1 MISVALKLLGGKISL
16 LINSAGSTGDTLGRD
31 KADPNLPSHGRINC
45 TEIRNLH
52 VRNET
57 YTSQKKAFRNLLQKE
72 RKPLHLWLRNLEAT
86 KYWHIQLQERNTF
99 TCKTHPKQSKTMNNK
114 VEVIMAIYIT
124 GNRLVLLTEFP
135 KQDKRNGKSDRKMEW
150 KLVAND
156 KRHSTS
162 FISHQWDYKNP
173 KV

>member
-1 MISVALKLLGGKISL
+1 
-16 LINSAGSTGDTLGRD
+16 
-31 KADPNLPSHGRINC
+31 
-45 TEIRNLH
+45 
-52 VRNET
+52 
-57 YTSQKKAFRNLLQKE
+57 
-72 RKPLHLWLRNLEAT
+72 
-86 KYWHIQLQERNTF
+86 
-99 TCKTHPKQSKTMNNK
+99 MNNK

-162 FISHQWDYKNP
+162 FISHQ
-173 KV
+173 